1 MPEDLDSHYE
11 LVVRRFLDGRI
22 VPFLGAGVNLC
33 GRPEKTAWKQGQYLP
48 SGGEL
53 AAHLAENF
61 RYPLA
66 DKNDL
71 LRVSQYV
78 DIMLGAGTLYEEL
91 HKVFDAEYPPTPLH
105 QFLATFPTKLREK
118 GYPPRY
124 QLIVTTNYDDV
135 LEFAFKSVKP
145 KPEPFDLVTY
155 VTEGKRDQ
163 IGKFWHWPPDGPPRL
178 IEKPNEYFDL
188 PFEQRGKDVI
198 LNRTTILKIHGAI
211 DRVNDAREKESF
223 MITEDHYIDY
233 LTHTDISNL
242 LPVALASKLR
252 SSHFL
257 FLGYSLRDWNLR
269 VILHR
274 IWGEQTL
281 NYQSWA
287 ILLDPSEYDKKFW
300 GRHSVDILNLRL
312 EDYVAGLNKHL
323 QALPPAGGGP

>member
-1 MPEDLDSHYE
+1 MPDYHDLHYQM
-11 LVVRRFLDGRI
+11 VVKRFVDGRV

-33 GRPEKTAWKQGQYLP
+33 GRPGGTTWKQGQYLP

-53 AAHLAENF
+53 ATHLAENF
-61 RYPLA
+61 SYTLP

-78 DIMLGAGTLYEEL
+78 DIMLGSGTLYDEL
-91 HKVFDAEYPPTPLH
+91 HRLFDADYPPTPLH
-105 QFLATFPTKLREK
+105 QFLAILPARLREK

-135 LEFAFKSVKP
+135 LECSFKSVK
-145 KPEPFDLVTY
+145 EPFDLVSY
-155 VTEGKRDQ
+155 VAEGKREQ
-163 IGKFWHWPPDGPPRL
+163 LGKFWHWPPDGQPRM

-198 LNRTTILKIHGAI
+198 LKRTAILKIHGAI
-211 DRVNDAREKESF
+211 DRVNVDREKESF

-233 LTHTDISNL
+233 LTHTDISNF

-274 IWGEQTL
+274 IWGDQTL

-287 ILLDPSEYDKKFW
+287 ILLDPSEYDQKFW
-300 GRHSVDILNLRL
+300 GRHKVDILNLRL
-312 EDYVAGLNKHL
+312 EDYVAGLNRHL
-323 QALPPAGGGP
+323 HSLPSSGGGP